1 MTETPLH
8 TSYLLLVE
16 DNPGDARLTQA
27 LLGDPPA
34 AGLPPM
40 RWVQTASAAVALLQR
55 EPDCAAVLLDLGLPD
70 SEGLQGLQAV
80 TQAHQ
85 HLPVIV
91 LTGDESAPI
100 GLDAVGSG
108 AQDFLVKGSFDAT
121 QLRRS
126 IAFATQRK
134 RSELALLERSL
145 RDELTGLPRRTLL
158 LDRLQGACRHA
169 RRTGETSA
177 LLFIDLDGFKQVNDQ
192 HGHDAGDAVLCCIA
206 QRLVSGVRSNDS
218 VVRLGGDEF
227 VVLLMSAHS
236 LDAAEAV
243 AHKLLTALQ
252 QPVAYQGRLL
262 QVSASIGVTQV
273 LADSDSPEALLRR
286 ADGAMYEAKRN
297 GKARV
302 QRF

>member
-1 MTETPLH
+1 M
-8 TSYLLLVE
+8 
-16 DNPGDARLTQA
+16 
-27 LLGDPPA
+27 
-34 AGLPPM
+34 
-40 RWVQTASAAVALLQR
+40 
-55 EPDCAAVLLDLGLPD
+55 
-70 SEGLQGLQAV
+70 
-80 TQAHQ
+80 
-85 HLPVIV
+85 
-91 LTGDESAPI
+91 
-100 GLDAVGSG
+100 
-108 AQDFLVKGSFDAT
+108 
-121 QLRRS
+121 
-126 IAFATQRK
+126 
-134 RSELALLERSL
+134 
-145 RDELTGLPRRTLL
+145 
-158 LDRLQGACRHA
+158 
-169 RRTGETSA
+169 
-177 LLFIDLDGFKQVNDQ
+177 
-192 HGHDAGDAVLCCIA
+192 LCCIA